1 MNLTV
6 TIWAE
11 KRGLNFTDLYMDTGS
26 PDGRIMN
33 ADANYSAGFKKM
45 DEAGL
50 TEKVAEQADM
60 NYAFPA
66 KSMEMMR
73 ERNEI
78 ARSLYIAEES
88 RPIWDLRILMSGGI
102 ERFWLELDVNTNIF
116 GIDQAHSLSKI
127 SPELFWWLK
136 RANNTARSPA
146 DRHCFRE
153 V

>member
-50 TEKVAEQADM
+50 TE
-60 NYAFPA
+60 
-66 KSMEMMR
+66 R
-73 ERNEI
+73 WRN
-78 ARSLYIAEES
+78 
-88 RPIWDLRILMSGGI
+88 RPI
-102 ERFWLELDVNTNIF
+102 
-116 GIDQAHSLSKI
+116 
-127 SPELFWWLK
+127 
-136 RANNTARSPA
+136 
-146 DRHCFRE
+146 
-153 V
+153 

>member
-1 MNLTV
+1 
-6 TIWAE
+6 
-11 KRGLNFTDLYMDTGS
+11 MDTGS

-127 SPELFWWLK
+127 SPEFVLVAE

>member
-1 MNLTV
+1 
-6 TIWAE
+6 
-11 KRGLNFTDLYMDTGS
+11 MDTGS

-73 ERNEI
+73 S
-78 ARSLYIAEES
+78 AMRSCV
-88 RPIWDLRILMSGGI
+88 P
-102 ERFWLELDVNTNIF
+102 F
-116 GIDQAHSLSKI
+116 I
-127 SPELFWWLK
+127 SPK
-136 RANNTARSPA
+136 SPGRSGI
-146 DRHCFRE
+146 
-153 V
+153 